1 MFDFINRHWGSFL
14 LASALVGGA
23 ATVLFLR
30 VRVSRAARRMREEA
44 RAGHIQ
50 WGCHAREILPVL
62 GYGSSG
68 ELRLGKDD
76 VLRFRADSPSRK
88 RGVEDAEWPLD
99 SIRVTL
105 SGPRRD
111 ISGIRFVVLTVQPL
125 AYGEGRTRTFGCGY
139 QVGDENALL
148 QRAE

>member
-1 MFDFINRHWGSFL
+1 MFDFIDRQWGSFL

-23 ATVLFLR
+23 ATVLLLR

-44 RAGHIQ
+44 RAGRIQ

-76 VLRFRADSPSRK
+76 VLRFRVDPPSRK
-88 RGVEDAEWPLD
+88 RGAEDAEWPLD
-99 SIRVTL
+99 SVTVTL
-105 SGPRRD
+105 SDPRRD
-111 ISGIRFVVLTVQPL
+111 ISGIRFVVLTVRPL
-125 AYGEGRTRTFGCGY
+125 AYGEGHPRRFACGY
-139 QVGDENALL
+139 QVGDEHTLL